1 MKKPKVC
8 FITPFFYP
16 VIGGVETHILET
28 SKELIKKGYEV
39 SVITSNSDRKGSI
52 KLEDETYQGVKVI
65 RCKTWFRIGFGEVF
79 FPRAIKELK
88 RINPDIIHIHGFR
101 HWYNLIPLF
110 TKKPSFITPHWPDYE
125 GQRPLPIEML
135 RKVMDLSISKILFKI
150 NNKICI
156 VTDSEKK
163 WVESFGINESKI
175 VLTPNALPK
184 EYFMPKKN
192 SGFKKKYGVE
202 KKIVVL
208 SVSRIHKS
216 KGIDQLIEVA
226 KITPNAHFVIIG
238 KDGGDEKRLKKIV
251 SKYKINNVVF
261 GGTVSEKDKI
271 AAYRGA
277 DIFCQPSHF
286 EAFGISILEAMSQ
299 GLPCIV
305 SSKGGMPWVVDKTGL
320 VFEDYN
326 LHDLK
331 SKLDRLIS
339 DKKLRDKLG
348 KLSEH
353 RARKFT
359 WKKTADLLDKEYRK
373 YL

>member
-1 MKKPKVC
+1 
-8 FITPFFYP
+8 
-16 VIGGVETHILET
+16 
-28 SKELIKKGYEV
+28 
-39 SVITSNSDRKGSI
+39 
-52 KLEDETYQGVKVI
+52 
-65 RCKTWFRIGFGEVF
+65 
-79 FPRAIKELK
+79 
-88 RINPDIIHIHGFR
+88 
-101 HWYNLIPLF
+101 
-110 TKKPSFITPHWPDYE
+110 
-125 GQRPLPIEML
+125 
-135 RKVMDLSISKILFKI
+135 
-150 NNKICI
+150 
-156 VTDSEKK
+156 
-163 WVESFGINESKI
+163 
-175 VLTPNALPK
+175 
-184 EYFMPKKN
+184 MPKKN